1 MKKSSRL
8 KLYNFWPPFLGAGI
22 KIKEMSEDFRHTEVT
37 LREHFWNRNP
47 MGSHFGGSIYA
58 MTDPFYAM
66 MLKQIL
72 GSEYNVWDKAA
83 DIRFIKPGKGLLSAH
98 FHLSEE
104 QIEWVRQRADNGQ
117 KAEPVYHVEVKDAS
131 GDVVAAMEKT
141 VYIRRKT
148 NEAAPVAPQ

>member
-1 MKKSSRL
+1 M
-8 KLYNFWPPFLGAGI
+8 
-22 KIKEMSEDFRHTEVT
+22 
-37 LREHFWNRNP
+37 REHFWNRNP

-72 GSEYNVWDKAA
+72 GPEYTVWDKAA

-98 FHLSEE
+98 FNLSEE
-104 QIEWVRQRADNGQ
+104 QIEWVRQRADSGH

-131 GDVVAAMEKT
+131 GDVVAEMEKT
-141 VYIRRKT
+141 VYVRRKT
-148 NEAAPVAPQ
+148 NEAPTITSP